1 MRHTLILSDLHLW
14 QLTDHDDMWMRY
26 RHRQF
31 APDAQLVALV
41 ERVYAQIGSDPLEL
55 VLNGDI
61 FDFDIPPVIAGHAT
75 PAPSPRTGEQ
85 ASARLAAILDDH
97 ELFIAALVRVLS
109 RGDRVVFVSGN
120 HDIQLSLPEV
130 QECLI
135 ARIRSRLPA
144 GFFHNPDSRDCESDR
159 LSEQLQ
165 FFPWYY
171 QSADGV
177 HIEHGNQYDL
187 YCSVLDPAAPLC
199 PRKQLRPNA
208 GGLLIEHLIGHLGYF
223 NPNVESTFLL
233 TTREYV
239 THWQTYYKR
248 SKRSLVGTWFFGSL
262 RVVWQLAR
270 NYGLSGG
277 SAVHWPRARHARA
290 SEPTRC
296 GEREHAALFA
306 LPDVRAAMR
315 LLCIDRA
322 LLLLVVLA
330 SLALALLSVAL
341 AVPLFAV
348 MIALLYCL
356 RSRAPASDLDEVSA
370 HVDKSARAIARI
382 YGARA
387 VVFGHTHKASGVWAG
402 GVFFGN
408 SGTWAPMYHD
418 IACTIPVETSR
429 PLLWLR
435 TDDQSLSGGL
445 YRFHDGEL
453 HPDPGSQKDPSH
465 PGLSAE
471 LVLAPLSGAPALRF
485 ASLPGTGPDGS
496 GASEQ
501 NRLG

>member
-1 MRHTLILSDLHLW
+1 MRHILILSDLHLW
-14 QLTDHDDMWMRY
+14 QVTDQDDMWMRY

-31 APDAQLVALV
+31 APDAQLVALI
-41 ERVYAQIGSDPLEL
+41 ERVYAQIGSAPLEL

-61 FDFDIPPVIAGHAT
+61 FDFDVPPVVDGHAT
-75 PAPSPRTGEQ
+75 PAPAPRSGRA
-85 ASARLAAILDDH
+85 ASVRLAAILDDH
-97 ELFIAALVRVLS
+97 ELFIAALARVLS

-120 HDIQLSLPEV
+120 HDIQLSLTEV
-130 QECLI
+130 QACLVE
-135 ARIRSRLPA
+135 RIRRQLPA
-144 GFFHNPDSRDCESDR
+144 EFFTTTDSGNYETDR

-171 QSADGV
+171 QTADGV

-233 TTREYV
+233 TTREYLA
-239 THWQTYYKR
+239 HWQTYYKR

-270 NYGLSGG
+270 NYGLRGG

-290 SEPTRC
+290 SQPTRC

-322 LLLLVVLA
+322 LLLLAVLA

-341 AVPLFAV
+341 AVPLFVV
-348 MIALLYCL
+348 MVALLYCL
-356 RSRAPASDLDEVSA
+356 RSSAPSSNLDEVSA
-370 HVDKSARAIARI
+370 HVDQSARAIARI

-387 VVFGHTHKASGVWAG
+387 VVFGHTHKAFGVWAD

-418 IACTIPVETSR
+418 IACTIPVEPSR
-429 PLLWLR
+429 PVLWLR
-435 TDDQSLSGGL
+435 TEGESVSGGL
-445 YRFHDGEL
+445 YRFHDSQL
-453 HPDPGSQKDPSH
+453 HPEPGNQADPSE
-465 PGLSAE
+465 PRLPAE
-471 LVLAPLSGAPALRF
+471 LLLAPSAPALRY
-485 ASLPGTGPDGS
+485 ASRPGVAPHGVSPGGNDQKS
-496 GASEQ
+496 
-501 NRLG
+501 L